1 MNKKILYTAILLL
14 VTIGLGIAIYFVFFR
29 ERVIPLPP
37 QETPTNQATTGLPE
51 AKPGTPGT
59 PGEAGKPPAVELP
72 TIAQGGPTTTKEL
85 SPNVV
90 RGTTLSRDGK
100 GMNYYDMTDGKFY
113 TVDASGAKRALT
125 DKQFPN
131 VSNITW
137 AQQSDKAILEF
148 PDGANVVYD
157 FESKKQVTLPKHWEG
172 FDFSPQGD
180 QIAAKSIGLNENN
193 RWLVLA
199 SADGT
204 RAEAVQALGEN
215 ADKVTVSWSPSDQVV
230 GFSAT
235 GKAQGFDTNEVYL
248 IGKNQENFKSLMV
261 EGRGF
266 QPLWNK
272 DGKQLIYSVYNS
284 QNNYKPSL
292 WLVDAQ
298 GEDIGKNRTAIG
310 LSTWAEKCTFTSE
323 SVAYCAVP
331 TSMPDG
337 YGMQPELA
345 KDIPDN
351 VYRVDIKT
359 GAKSLIGA
367 PAEGSSMS
375 NLQVSADGQNLFFTD
390 NRTGL
395 LREMRLR

>member
-1 MNKKILYTAILLL
+1 MNKKILYAAILLL

-235 GKAQGFDTNEVYL
+235 GKAQ
-248 IGKNQENFKSLMV
+248 
-261 EGRGF
+261 
-266 QPLWNK
+266 
-272 DGKQLIYSVYNS
+272 
-284 QNNYKPSL
+284 
-292 WLVDAQ
+292 
-298 GEDIGKNRTAIG
+298 
-310 LSTWAEKCTFTSE
+310 
-323 SVAYCAVP
+323 
-331 TSMPDG
+331 
-337 YGMQPELA
+337 
-345 KDIPDN
+345 
-351 VYRVDIKT
+351 
-359 GAKSLIGA
+359 
-367 PAEGSSMS
+367 
-375 NLQVSADGQNLFFTD
+375 
-390 NRTGL
+390 
-395 LREMRLR
+395 